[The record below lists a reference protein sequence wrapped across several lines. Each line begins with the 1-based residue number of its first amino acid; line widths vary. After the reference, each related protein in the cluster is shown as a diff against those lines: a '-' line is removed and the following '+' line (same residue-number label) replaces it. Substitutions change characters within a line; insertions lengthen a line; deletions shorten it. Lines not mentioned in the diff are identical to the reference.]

1 MIVMG
6 NCHIILRALIII
18 SSAQDDLFSIYFR
31 NPTKLKGPLVP
42 PPPYKSLIISG
53 MIIEEVMVSAHEL
66 YDLSSQMGVCELIG
80 NVNLTPHRRE
90 QATAIAFDL

>member
-1 MIVMG
+1 MG
-6 NCHIILRALIII
+6 NCNIILRALIII
-18 SSAQDDLFSIYFR
+18 SSAQEDLFSTYFR

-42 PPPYKSLIISG
+42 PPPIQIPDNLFG
-53 MIIEEVMVSAHEL
+53 MIIEEIMVSAHEL

-90 QATAIAFDL
+90 QATAISFDL